1 MIYGGVAPDRQRQN
15 LQRVA
20 HAAGGNGEPRQ
31 HARRMFF
38 AQPGDVLVEQ
48 AVESVQKFIQPI
60 TSNLQFTIDEDTG
73 IKVVKGVQR
82 TLIED
87 NILVAYYTGHDHRL
101 GIKTTGVAADVDL
114 IAHAPT
120 DIAALLGDAERLIEI
135 RDFHREWGDQ
145 DTDTLDLLTLWEQL
159 GRLLGMTP

>member
-1 MIYGGVAPDRQRQN
+1 MTISATALHHYRGLNSTPGPWRGVGDQVRAT
-15 LQRVA
+15 
-20 HAAGGNGEPRQ
+20 AAD
-31 HARRMFF
+31 A
-38 AQPGDVLVEQ
+38 
-48 AVESVQKFIQPI
+48 
-60 TSNLQFTIDEDTG
+60 
-73 IKVVKGVQR
+73 
-82 TLIED
+82 LIED

-101 GIKTTGVAADVDL
+101 GLKTTGVAADVDL

-159 GRLLGMTP
+159 GRLLGVTP

>member
-1 MIYGGVAPDRQRQN
+1 MNAEDLASIRRRLDAAIPGPWRGVGDQVRAT
-15 LQRVA
+15 
-20 HAAGGNGEPRQ
+20 AAD
-31 HARRMFF
+31 A
-38 AQPGDVLVEQ
+38 
-48 AVESVQKFIQPI
+48 
-60 TSNLQFTIDEDTG
+60 
-73 IKVVKGVQR
+73 
-82 TLIED
+82 LIED

-101 GIKTTGVAADVDL
+101 GLKTTGVAADVDL

-159 GRLLGMTP
+159 GRVLGVTP